1 MLLFFIIFVV
11 IIFLIICIFFSKIV
25 FHIHAL
31 EIHIEKEKITYRIDG
46 RISLNIMKILPIIS
60 IKVNNARIDTILKRN
75 KNINIH
81 NIVNSNN
88 KFSYLTI
95 LKRLKIQVYNINL
108 KCIIDTEDV
117 CITALLVGITS
128 AIIFNLIHNY
138 VVFNS
143 KTDAIHIVPIYNMN
157 NRVDIFLKCDVVM
170 HVKYVLLTF
179 FRVYKY

>member
-1 MLLFFIIFVV
+1 MLLFFIVFVV
-11 IIFLIICIFFSKIV
+11 IIFLVICVFFSKIV

-31 EIHIEKEKITYRIDG
+31 EIHIENGKFTYRIDG

-88 KFSYLTI
+88 KFPFFTI
-95 LKRLKIQVYNINL
+95 LKHLKIQVYNINL

-117 CITALLVGITS
+117 CITALLVGIVS
-128 AIIFNLIHNY
+128 ATIFNLIHNY

-143 KTDAIHIVPIYNMN
+143 KTDEIHIVPIYNMN

-179 FRVYKY
+179 FRAYKY